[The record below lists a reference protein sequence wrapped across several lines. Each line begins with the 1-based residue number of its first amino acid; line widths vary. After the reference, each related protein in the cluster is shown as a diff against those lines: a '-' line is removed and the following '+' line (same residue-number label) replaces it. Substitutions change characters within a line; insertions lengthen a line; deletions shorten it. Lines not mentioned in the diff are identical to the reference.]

1 MTLMLDQPV
10 SAGATLYPRGMTTD
24 AERRSAEDFYQ
35 QGAGRTNRA
44 VTIRVVGPDGSLRCD
59 WLASHMETQLNEL
72 LRLDA
77 GWDGGTADPVSMEAV
92 NSVVAIVGQI
102 SSDLAV
108 PPFVFPLPDGGLQ
121 IEWHAG
127 REAVEIEVDGEGA
140 AHLLVTAPDGTIVV
154 NDELMPHGPA
164 EPATARR
171 AVERL
176 STRLLRAR

>member
-35 QGAGRTNRA
+35 QGAGRTSRA
-44 VTIRVVGPDGSLRCD
+44 VAIRVVGPDGSLRRD
-59 WLASHMETQLNEL
+59 WLASHMETQLNGL

-77 GWDGGTADPVSMEAV
+77 GWDGGAADPVSMEAV

-127 REAVEIEVDGEGA
+127 RESVEIEVDGEGA
-140 AHLLVTAPDGTIVV
+140 AHLLVTDPEGTIVV

-164 EPATARR
+164 DPATARR

>member
-1 MTLMLDQPV
+1 MTLTEDLPV
-10 SAGATLYPRGMTTD
+10 SSGATLYPRGTIAD
-24 AERRSAEDFYQ
+24 PERRSAEDFYQ
-35 QGAGRTNRA
+35 QGAGQTSRA
-44 VTIRVVGPDGSLRCD
+44 VAIRVVGPDGSLRRD

-77 GWDGGTADPVSMEAV
+77 GWDGDDADPVSLEAV
-92 NSVVAIVGQI
+92 TSVVAIIGQI

-127 REAVEIEVDGEGA
+127 REAVEIEVDGKGA
-140 AHLLVTAPDGTIVV
+140 GHLLVTDEEGTIVV
-154 NDELMPHGPA
+154 NDELMPLGPA
-164 EPATARR
+164 NPSTARR